1 MVKISKTGFSENTY
15 LQGDFCVSGSTQGF
29 MKTKEH
35 GENIY
40 KMMNASEAVAKRC
53 KKGV

>member
-1 MVKISKTGFSENTY
+1 
-15 LQGDFCVSGSTQGF
+15 

-40 KMMNASEAVAKRC
+40 KMMSASEAVAKRC
-53 KKGV
+53 KKGVHRNFAKLTLSKKRPGTGVFQ